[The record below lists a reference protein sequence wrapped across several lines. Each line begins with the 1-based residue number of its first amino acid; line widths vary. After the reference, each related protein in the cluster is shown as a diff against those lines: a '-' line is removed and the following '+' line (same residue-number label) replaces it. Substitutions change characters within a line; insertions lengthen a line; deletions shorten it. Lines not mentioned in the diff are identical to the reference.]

1 MGWLTRAFGGDAR
14 APRDTDAALREAL
27 LAVLARDWERAHEM
41 LALAVRLDSSAVEA
55 FLALARLYRMQGEI
69 GRAIRIHQNLLLRTD
84 LRTRDRVTALVDL
97 AEDFRR
103 GGFLRRAIASY
114 EEALAHAPR
123 NVPALRALVRLL
135 AEVREHER
143 AIELARRLARLEGRD
158 AASEEAALLVELAQ
172 NAHAEGRSDDARRAL
187 KRALKRQPR
196 SAAAWIELGALQ
208 AERGR
213 TKAALEAWL
222 QAVEVDP
229 RCGPEVYPR
238 LEATY
243 AALGRARDFE
253 PFLRQQ
259 LAHRPE
265 DAAARLALAVTLAAR
280 GETEAAVAE
289 LRPLLE
295 RDPEY
300 LEAHCAL
307 GRILLGAKA
316 DAEAQTAYREL
327 LGVLERQTP
336 RGIRESTE

>member
-27 LAVLARDWERAHEM
+27 LAVLARDWERAHEL
-41 LALAVRLDSSAVEA
+41 LALAVRFDSRAVEA
-55 FLALARLYRMQGEI
+55 FLALARLYRLQGEI
-69 GRAIRIHQNLLLRTD
+69 GRAIRIHQNLLLRSD

-114 EEALAHAPR
+114 EEALAHEPR
-123 NVPALRALVRLL
+123 NVSALRALVRLL
-135 AEVREHER
+135 ADVGEHGR
-143 AIELARRLARLEGRD
+143 AIELARRLARIEGRD
-158 AASEEAALLVELAQ
+158 AASEEAGLLVELARS
-172 NAHAEGRSDDARRAL
+172 AHAEGRSEDAQRAL

-196 SAAAWIELGALQ
+196 SGTAWTELGTLQ

-243 AALGRARDFE
+243 AALGRSRDFE
-253 PFLRQQ
+253 PFLRG
-259 LAHRPE
+259 LLERRPE
-265 DAAARLALAVTLAAR
+265 DVPARLALAATLAAR
-280 GETEAAVAE
+280 GETDAAVAE

-307 GRILLGAKA
+307 GRILLAAKA
-316 DAEAQTAYREL
+316 DAEAQAAYREL
-327 LGVLERQTP
+327 LRVLERQAP